1 MASLNN
7 KRMLFFT
14 TSPRTPFKMIPEIEL
29 LDTNFSGQKWNKVS
43 QIEFMNLLS
52 KEGFFNGNGSKN
64 NLDLSARDRINRAPK
79 SLGFVRLNPSIK
91 LTEVGNLF
99 ITSKRKEEILL
110 RQLLKFQLPSPFHTA
125 PTYGN
130 TKFWIKPYLEILRLI
145 YHFGTLNFDE
155 IMLFGLQM
163 TSYEMFDDVVK
174 MIDEFRINKVKNKG
188 KYKQFKNSIQKNIII
203 ELFDK
208 EINNGQIKIRE
219 SNDISI
225 RKFISTKMSNMRDYT
240 DACCRYLRSTGLINI
255 SKGRSLSITKEKNS
269 RC

>member
-1 MASLNN
+1 MEVIMASLNN

-110 RQLLKFQLPSPFHTA
+110 RQLLKFQLPSPFHT
-125 PTYGN
+125 
-130 TKFWIKPYLEILRLI
+130 
-145 YHFGTLNFDE
+145 
-155 IMLFGLQM
+155 
-163 TSYEMFDDVVK
+163 
-174 MIDEFRINKVKNKG
+174 
-188 KYKQFKNSIQKNIII
+188 QF
-203 ELFDK
+203 F
-208 EINNGQIKIRE
+208 
-219 SNDISI
+219 
-225 RKFISTKMSNMRDYT
+225 
-240 DACCRYLRSTGLINI
+240 
-255 SKGRSLSITKEKNS
+255 S
-269 RC
+269 RH

>member
-1 MASLNN
+1 MASYN

-110 RQLLKFQLPSPFHTA
+110 RQLLNFLLRFIQLQHM
-125 PTYGN
+125 
-130 TKFWIKPYLEILRLI
+130 EIQ
-145 YHFGTLNFDE
+145 N
-155 IMLFGLQM
+155 FGL
-163 TSYEMFDDVVK
+163 SH
-174 MIDEFRINKVKNKG
+174 I
-188 KYKQFKNSIQKNIII
+188 
-203 ELFDK
+203 
-208 EINNGQIKIRE
+208 
-219 SNDISI
+219 
-225 RKFISTKMSNMRDYT
+225 
-240 DACCRYLRSTGLINI
+240 
-255 SKGRSLSITKEKNS
+255 
-269 RC
+269 

>member
-110 RQLLKFQLPSPFHTA
+110 RQLLKFQRPSPFHTA

-130 TKFWIKPYLEILRLI
+130 TKFWIKPYL
-145 YHFGTLNFDE
+145 
-155 IMLFGLQM
+155 
-163 TSYEMFDDVVK
+163 
-174 MIDEFRINKVKNKG
+174 
-188 KYKQFKNSIQKNIII
+188 
-203 ELFDK
+203 
-208 EINNGQIKIRE
+208 
-219 SNDISI
+219 
-225 RKFISTKMSNMRDYT
+225 
-240 DACCRYLRSTGLINI
+240 
-255 SKGRSLSITKEKNS
+255 
-269 RC
+269 